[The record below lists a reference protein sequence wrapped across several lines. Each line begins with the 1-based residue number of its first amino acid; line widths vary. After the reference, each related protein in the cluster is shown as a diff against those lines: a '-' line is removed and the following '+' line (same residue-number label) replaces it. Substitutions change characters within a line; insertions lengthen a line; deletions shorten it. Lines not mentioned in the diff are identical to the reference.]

1 MRKLIAILITFASL
15 TVIGCKTTKSVDVR
29 QPYSVD
35 LRTLLVVELG
45 KGDAP
50 GEPTGGTV
58 KNVTPLPGAMG
69 DVFILF
75 PEFPVDVTQ
84 YTRLTIKAKYY
95 DTDGKEIT
103 QGNSNVMVTLVYDIH
118 EDKRGPRDRPGPNTP
133 VKEFNVGSGE
143 ISTDRGVGIKLD
155 RAPGGALFQSVS
167 DKVKFIEVTG
177 IIFHD

>member
-1 MRKLIAILITFASL
+1 MRKLIAILFTFASL
-15 TVIGCKTTKSVDVR
+15 TVIGCKTTKAGDAR

-58 KNVTPLPGAMG
+58 KNVTPLLEAMD

-75 PEFPVDVTQ
+75 PEFPIDVTQ
-84 YTRLTIKAKYY
+84 YTRLTIRAKYY
-95 DTDGKEIT
+95 DALGKEIK
-103 QGNSNVMVTLVYDIH
+103 QGGSNVMVTLVYDIH
-118 EDKRGPRDRPGPNTP
+118 EDKRGPKDMPGPNTP
-133 VKEFNVGSGE
+133 VKEFDVGSGQ
-143 ISTDRGVGIKLD
+143 ISTNSGVGIKLAH
-155 RAPGGALFQSVS
+155 APGAVLFQSVN
-167 DKVKFIEVTG
+167 DKIKFIEVTG